1 LSFHES
7 ASPKGWYRIGKRILA
22 ALSMSCC
29 ISWDIGVCHVG
40 YSIPHFSSIRNG
52 FRYGF
57 PPQTRKTGIK
67 FAGIKVP
74 IHRKSVR
81 DRILR
86 QLNYLLLDR
95 RSLVRLWLHRAHH
108 RSSVILP
115 ILKKHKVPLEFIYLA
130 AIESSYDSRSLSSAG
145 AYGYWQFM
153 KATAKKGP
161 STGKQYDWS
170 MEMNNWKD
178 ERANLIV
185 STRGAARYL
194 AWLNRVKKVSMSG
207 KQDRSGF
214 QDWFL
219 TAAAYNAGPARVSGR
234 MRDYGTGNYWDLP
247 LPVETEKYV
256 PRWIALGLIGRYRK
270 FYGLNIDP
278 SEKISFDRVRK
289 VVLRKNLTFTALAG
303 LVGSTPRA
311 VADLNSEIKPEKAVF
326 PAKYRGRRIS
336 HTIYVP
342 KGKGKTLI
350 SKLRAKGY
358 VK

>member
-1 LSFHES
+1 MS
-7 ASPKGWYRIGKRILA
+7 RILA
-22 ALSMSCC
+22 ALILSWGF
-29 ISWDIGVCHVG
+29 SWDVGFCHVG
-40 YSIPHFSSIRNG
+40 YSIPHFAGIRDG

-57 PPQTRKTGIK
+57 PPHVRKNGLR
-67 FAGIKVP
+67 FAGKKVP

-95 RSLVRLWLHRAHH
+95 RSLVLLWLHRAHH
-108 RSSVILP
+108 RRPVILP

-153 KATAKKGP
+153 KATAKHGP
-161 STGKQYDWS
+161 SNDKQYDWS
-170 MEMNNWKD
+170 MEMNRWKD
-178 ERANLIV
+178 ERADLTA
-185 STRGAARYL
+185 STRAAARYL
-194 AWLNRVKKVSMSG
+194 AWLNRVKKVSVSG
-207 KQDRSGF
+207 KQHRSGF
-214 QDWFL
+214 HDWFL
-219 TAAAYNAGPARVSGR
+219 TAAAYNAGPARVGQR
-234 MRDYGTGNYWDLP
+234 MRDFGTGNYWDLP

-270 FYGLNIDP
+270 FYGVNIAP
-278 SEKISFDRVRK
+278 AEEISFDRVGNVR
-289 VVLRKNLTFTALAG
+289 LRKNLTFAALAK
-303 LVGSTPRA
+303 LLGSTPRE
-311 VADLNSEIKPEKAVF
+311 VGNLNTEIAPEKAVF
-326 PAKYRGRRIS
+326 PAKHRGRWIS

-350 SKLRAKGY
+350 SKLKARGY